1 MKVYRLY
8 FWVLPLLALLSV
20 SCIRDEV
27 PPCPPLKVMIDVKDK
42 NYFNIESVERLT
54 GLDKAVDENLP
65 FRSYVKKLFYVLYD
79 AATGNVVVERHLH
92 DVEGDSRLATAYI
105 PEDLPFGKYVM
116 VVWGNIDS
124 ETAILDDGKFTTY
137 NLHMGGVEGYDVYMT
152 SDTLVY
158 DYAHA
163 DYTVSLERVK
173 GKLLIEA
180 VGFPEDVVHSEK
192 VIRGVS
198 DYVNNE
204 FEYSPEPAVLTTEY
218 DWPVRTH
225 VLTDTYLAPAVKE
238 NGVNVGVTFFSES
251 SRSDSSIKLNDVNVD
266 MNRNEIT
273 VMRYNYDEISGSVE
287 VSVLLND
294 GWDVVNHMDVE

>member
-8 FWVLPLLALLSV
+8 RVLLPLVALLLG
-20 SCIRDEV
+20 SCIRDKV
-27 PPCPPLKVMIDVKDK
+27 PPCPPLKVMIGVKDK

-54 GLDKAVDENLP
+54 GLDKVVDENLP
-65 FRSYVKKLFYVLYD
+65 FGSYVEKLFYVLYD
-79 AATGNVVVERHLH
+79 VETGEVVVERHLH
-92 DVEGDSRLATAYI
+92 DVEGNAGLATAYI

-116 VVWGNIDS
+116 VVWGNINS

-163 DYTVSLERVK
+163 DYTVELERVK

-180 VGFPEDVVHSEK
+180 VGFPAEVGYSEK
-192 VIRGVS
+192 IIHGVS
-198 DYVNNE
+198 DYVNHE
-204 FEYSPEPAVLTTEY
+204 FEYSSDATILTTQYE
-218 DWPVRTH
+218 WPAHTNV
-225 VLTDTYLAPAVKE
+225 VTDTYLAPAVKE
-238 NGVNVGVTFFSES
+238 NGVNVGVELFSDPS
-251 SRSDSSIKLNDVNVD
+251 GGGTNIKLEDVKID

-273 VMRYNYDEISGSVE
+273 VLRYDYDDISGSVE
-287 VSVLLND
+287 ISILLDD
-294 GWDVVNHMDVE
+294 GWDVVNNMDVE